1 MKKKVLSLLA
11 GVFLF
16 NSYSTAQNEFELILQ
31 AFQEF
36 DNGATSQA
44 GQQSGFCSTMYMF
57 NDEEVCSNLD
67 ISIIETKYPEL
78 NKLLSDDAKN
88 KLQIDL
94 TIENF
99 NMQFDKFDKQKRQEI
114 KENIGKYKSAK
125 HALKYKQSVFSHSE
139 NFLQIKIEFE
149 DKNVLTGIKKA
160 ENKFIVYS
168 IKQNKV
174 LTLKDILL
182 SEKELDKLLGGKTAT
197 AFRIN
202 SDGIVFICKEEKILI
217 KFYELK
223 NIVKDEFLVK

>member
-11 GVFLF
+11 GLFLF
-16 NSYSTAQNEFELILQ
+16 NSYSTAQNEFEVIFQ
-31 AFQEF
+31 AFNEF
-36 DNGATSQA
+36 SNGTKSQA

-57 NDEEVCSNLD
+57 NDEEVCTNLD
-67 ISIIETKYPEL
+67 INIIETNYPEL
-78 NKLLSDDAKN
+78 NQTLNEDVKN
-88 KLQIDL
+88 KLGIDL

-99 NMQFDKFDKQKRQEI
+99 NTEFNKLDKQKNKEI

-125 HALKYKQSVFSHSE
+125 HSLKYKQSVFSHSE
-139 NFLQIKIEFE
+139 DFLQIKIEFE
-149 DKNVLTGIKKA
+149 DKNVLTGIEKA

-174 LTLKDILL
+174 LTLKDIVL
-182 SEKELDKLLGGKTAT
+182 SEKELDKLLGGKSPT

-217 KFYELK
+217 KFSELK
-223 NIVKDEFLVK
+223 NIVRDEFLVK